1 MGSHIQA
8 LSLGAW
14 VKEPELVRMTREAE
28 SASKWAL
35 VLEVSHREL
44 EHRVPTVNRECILQ
58 ASRAVRLETLLF
70 LTVLG
75 TAPRY
80 AQWMYKR

>member
-35 VLEVSHREL
+35 VLEVTE
-44 EHRVPTVNRECILQ
+44 N
-58 ASRAVRLETLLF
+58 
-70 LTVLG
+70 
-75 TAPRY
+75 
-80 AQWMYKR
+80 